1 MRICVI
7 GAYPP
12 EKYGVG
18 VYTRD
23 LVRSLKE
30 IDPSLEITI
39 LSRVYNGPNTL
50 DGARVLRVIDT
61 SRPLFFLSLLG
72 QILRIRPDI
81 AHVQHEYYAFGGTS
95 NLNTALFVVLMRLCF
110 VPLVVTMHEVYRTPE
125 LSARSRWKAL
135 ARYLLFKIQT
145 LLICR
150 CSTSMIVHT
159 ELSKTVLERQFSAK
173 QVMVIPHGTRTS
185 VPRLSSDEAKKA
197 LHLEGRKVVM
207 SFGSLRPGKGLEYAI
222 ESMAIVTKRLSEAVL
237 ILAGDLAPGYRG
249 YLEQISNLSHGLG
262 VADSV
267 VFTGRY
273 VEEEELPLYFSA
285 ADAIILPYLGQ
296 FRSGSGVL
304 HLAASYGKP
313 VVASDVGEAAEVL
326 RRCAGGMLVPQADSI
341 SLADALTTLL
351 LDEPG
356 RAKMGLDLQK
366 YVISSSSWRITAD
379 ATLKTYRNSVR
390 RRG

>member
-1 MRICVI
+1 
-7 GAYPP
+7 
-12 EKYGVG
+12 
-18 VYTRD
+18 
-23 LVRSLKE
+23 
-30 IDPSLEITI
+30 
-39 LSRVYNGPNTL
+39 
-50 DGARVLRVIDT
+50 
-61 SRPLFFLSLLG
+61 
-72 QILRIRPDI
+72 
-81 AHVQHEYYAFGGTS
+81 
-95 NLNTALFVVLMRLCF
+95 
-110 VPLVVTMHEVYRTPE
+110 
-125 LSARSRWKAL
+125 
-135 ARYLLFKIQT
+135 
-145 LLICR
+145 
-150 CSTSMIVHT
+150 MIVHT

-207 SFGSLRPGKGLEYAI
+207 SFGSLRPGKGLEYVI

-249 YLEQISNLSHGLG
+249 YLEQISNLSHRLG
-262 VADSV
+262 VADCV

-366 YVISSSSWRITAD
+366 YVIGSSSWRITAD